1 MNDCKIALYGYGNT
15 GEKPLAIVD
24 QQRTWK
30 QLAPNTLELLCP
42 ILISMSHTKASE
54 VATAINGVMRL
65 DGTDK
70 TSMLEVISDYFTM
83 QDPDSDDSDCSDLE
97 EDGST
102 VIDVHTQSKINT
114 IHHFVSINYL

>member
-1 MNDCKIALYGYGNT
+1 
-15 GEKPLAIVD
+15 
-24 QQRTWK
+24 
-30 QLAPNTLELLCP
+30 
-42 ILISMSHTKASE
+42 MSHTKASE

-70 TSMLEVISDYFTM
+70 TSMLEVISDYFTL